1 MKAKTCLEAFV
12 KGKADSKKYPRTQ
25 GAYKLSE
32 VLDRS
37 KRREKEVSRIAKA
50 LKDPSSRYDLMHCT
64 YEDMHVWLLDILE
77 HVAYELS
84 ATVIPSFKALTGD
97 GMIQSQIDQ
106 HLPYVERRCQ
116 EVLKELERARQTI
129 KGRIHDEYD
138 RMRHGES
145 VVSDALAHAREMLE
159 EIIDLTPHNIQI
171 QIYPTVQEVQ
181 CGI

>member
-1 MKAKTCLEAFV
+1 MKAKTCPEAFA
-12 KGKADSKKYPRTQ
+12 KGKADSQKYPRTQ

-64 YEDMHVWLLDILE
+64 FEDKQLWLKDILK
-77 HVAYELS
+77 HVAHELS

-97 GMIQSQIDQ
+97 GMTQAQVNQ

-116 EVLKELERARQTI
+116 GVLQELERARLTI
-129 KGRIHDEYD
+129 KGRIHDEYN

-145 VVSDALAHAREMLE
+145 VVGDALAHAREMMK
-159 EIIDLTPHNIQI
+159 EIIDLTPPDIQR
-171 QIYPTVQEVQ
+171 QIYRPVEEV
-181 CGI
+181 I

>member
-37 KRREKEVSRIAKA
+37 KRREKEVGRIAKA

-97 GMIQSQIDQ
+97 GMTQSQIDQ
-106 HLPYVERRCQ
+106 NLPYVERRSQ
-116 EVLKELERARQTI
+116 DVLQELERARQTI
-129 KGRIHDEYD
+129 KGKIHDEYD
-138 RMRHGES
+138 RMRRGES
-145 VVSDALAHAREMLE
+145 VVGDALTHTREMLE
-159 EIIDLTPHNIQI
+159 EIIDLTPPDIQRC
-171 QIYPTVQEVQ
+171 IYPAIQEVQ

>member
-1 MKAKTCLEAFV
+1 MKAKTCLEAFA
-12 KGKADSKKYPRTQ
+12 KGKADSQKYPRTQ

-97 GMIQSQIDQ
+97 GMTQSQIDQ
-106 HLPYVERRCQ
+106 HLPYVERRCKV
-116 EVLKELERARQTI
+116 VLKELERARQSI

-138 RMRHGES
+138 RMRQGKS
-145 VVSDALAHAREMLE
+145 VVGDALTHAREMLE
-159 EIIDLTPHNIQI
+159 EIIDLTPPDIQR
-171 QIYPTVQEVQ
+171 QIYGPVEEV
-181 CGI
+181 I